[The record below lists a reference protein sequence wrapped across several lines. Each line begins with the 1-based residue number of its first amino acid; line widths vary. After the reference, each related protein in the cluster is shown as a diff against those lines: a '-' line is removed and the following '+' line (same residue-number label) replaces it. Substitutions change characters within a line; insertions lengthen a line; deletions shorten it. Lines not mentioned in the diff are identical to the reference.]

1 VNPTIAR
8 LNIVKAERNAATLRI
23 AEIDRIL
30 ALGRAAYFSGTGSGQ
45 SMQERAQLTAE
56 RADLNHKRLG
66 LNADID
72 ALRME
77 AKDARAATLVR
88 LLCAE
93 LEQRGMKDVIEDCR
107 RRASETDPV
116 VD

>member
-1 VNPTIAR
+1 MRVRAR
-8 LNIVKAERNAATLRI
+8 R
-23 AEIDRIL
+23 
-30 ALGRAAYFSGTGSGQ
+30 TG
-45 SMQERAQLTAE
+45 E

-66 LNADID
+66 LNANID
-72 ALRME
+72 AVRME
-77 AKDARAATLVR
+77 AKDARAASLVR

>member
-1 VNPTIAR
+1 MNPAITLYNEA
-8 LNIVKAERNAATLRI
+8 KAERSALTLRI

-30 ALGRAAYFSGTGSGQ
+30 AMGRAEYFTGAGTGQ
-45 SMQERAQLTAE
+45 TMQERARLTAE

-66 LNADID
+66 LNATID